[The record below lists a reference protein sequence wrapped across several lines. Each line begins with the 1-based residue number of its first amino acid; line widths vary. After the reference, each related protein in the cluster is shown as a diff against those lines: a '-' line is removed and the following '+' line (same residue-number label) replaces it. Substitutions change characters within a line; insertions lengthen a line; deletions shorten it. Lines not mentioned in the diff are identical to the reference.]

1 MTTNINA
8 AQAQTLTIKQLK
20 AQIAEITGQTVK
32 SNNRPYLIG
41 KLTKAREAKAAAEAA
56 QAREAKKTKST
67 RKAKTAKVEKA
78 EKATKAEKAERRT
91 RTSPRKA
98 GERVPRLPA
107 AGSVL
112 EREHKGKKIRVTVLE
127 DGFRYEGE
135 TYSSLSTIARVAT
148 GTIWNGFKYL
158 RFSVVQRSEGLA
170 PTMMSISAEHEIGRA
185 ISRSGSMPDSDR
197 RAC

>member
-1 MTTNINA
+1 MATSINV
-8 AQAQTLTIKQLK
+8 AQLQTLTIKQLK
-20 AQIAEITGQTVK
+20 AQIAEVTGQTLK

-41 KLTKAREAKAAAEAA
+41 KLTKALEAKAAAEAA
-56 QAREAKKTKST
+56 QARTAKKTKST
-67 RKAKTAKVEKA
+67 RKAKTAKGEKA
-78 EKATKAEKAERRT
+78 EKSAKEEKAERRT

-98 GERVPRLPA
+98 GERDPRLPA

-148 GTIWNGFKYL
+148 GTIWNGFT
-158 RFSVVQRSEGLA
+158 FFQIA
-170 PTMMSISAEHEIGRA
+170 PYPNRNKAQA
-185 ISRSGSMPDSDR
+185 
-197 RAC
+197 AA